1 MDYLQGG
8 IEQLNLLASLLSV
21 AIRFL
26 IASIAGCM
34 WQYSPM
40 GIAED

>member
-8 IEQLNLLASLLSV
+8 IEQLKQLASLLSV
-21 AIRFL
+21 AILFL

-34 WQYSPM
+34 WA
-40 GIAED
+40 I